1 MYGLG
6 SKFMFMCSL
15 SGRFDPEKYP
25 DAPPIQICEMKGG
38 CWIVADGNNRVGVSV
53 REGIAVAVDD
63 ASPFLIAPPDPTGA
77 LSLRDLDRARARIS
91 EEQRQ
96 VILLVALEGFSYQE
110 AATVLGVPIGTIRS
124 RLSRGRPALRD
135 AMDRRAGDAQ
145 PANETSVRRR
155 SM

>member
-1 MYGLG
+1 
-6 SKFMFMCSL
+6 
-15 SGRFDPEKYP
+15 
-25 DAPPIQICEMKGG
+25 
-38 CWIVADGNNRVGVSV
+38 
-53 REGIAVAVDD
+53 
-63 ASPFLIAPPDPTGA
+63 
-77 LSLRDLDRARARIS
+77 LRDLDRALARIS